1 MQITTSTLQAIRAG
15 FKTSFKG
22 GLDQASS
29 QYERIATV
37 VPSTTSEET
46 YGWLG
51 KMPNMREW
59 VGERHVHGI
68 SEHSYTVKNKDY
80 ELTIGVGKNAI
91 KDDKLGI
98 FAPMFEEM
106 GRSTKAHPDQLVF
119 SLLKNGFTTEC
130 YDGQNFFD
138 TDHPVLDEHG
148 EKTTIANT
156 DGGAGASWYLLATNR
171 ALKPIIYQEREKPQ
185 FVALDDPT
193 NPQVFS
199 NKEFVYG
206 VDGRSNVG
214 FGYWQMAWGSKQ
226 ALDAAHYETAR
237 AAILGMKGDYG
248 RPLGITPNLLVVSPA
263 LEGAANR
270 LMKNDQ
276 INGSDNEWKGT
287 AEVMVVPWLA

>member
-1 MQITTSTLQAIRAG
+1 MQITTPSLQAIRAG
-15 FKTSFKG
+15 FKASFKG
-22 GLDQASS
+22 GLDQAIS
-29 QYERIATV
+29 QYARIATV
-37 VPSTTSEET
+37 VPSTTGEET

-68 SEHSYTVKNKDY
+68 SEHGYTLKNKDF
-80 ELTIGVGKNAI
+80 ELTMGVSKNSI

-98 FAPMFEEM
+98 YAPMFEEM

-119 SLLKNGFTTEC
+119 NLLKDGFTSAC

-138 TDHPVLDEHG
+138 TDHPVLDAEG
-148 EKTTIANT
+148 NDITVANT
-156 DGGAGASWYLLATNR
+156 DGGAGTPWFLLATNR

-185 FVALDDPT
+185 FVALDDPS
-193 NPQVFS
+193 NPAVFN
-199 NKEFVYG
+199 NKEFMYG
-206 VDGRSNVG
+206 VEGRSNVG

-226 ALDAAHYETAR
+226 TLDAAHYETAR
-237 AAILGMKGDYG
+237 ASISGMKGDYG
-248 RPLGITPNLLVVSPA
+248 RPLGIVPNLLVVPPA

-276 INGSDNEWKGT
+276 ISGSDNEWKGT
-287 AEVMVVPWLA
+287 AEVIVVPWLA